1 MKRQPWKLIS
11 LVLVGILLLQG
22 IGIGG
27 WRLYTW
33 QEGRA
38 QAKQDTQAIE
48 AFRARYGIATEA
60 SVSATKSQGVT
71 LYAFQHQGKTILLL
85 GNSWIELTQET
96 SETK

>member
-22 IGIGG
+22 LSIGG

-38 QAKQDTQAIE
+38 AAAQDTQAIE
-48 AFRARYGIATEA
+48 AFRARYSIATEA
-60 SVSATKSQGVT
+60 PVSATKTQGVT

-96 SETK
+96 P

>member
-1 MKRQPWKLIS
+1 MKRSPWKLIS

-22 IGIGG
+22 LGIGG

-33 QEGRA
+33 REGHA
-38 QAKQDTQAIE
+38 AAAQDTQAIE
-48 AFRARYGIATEA
+48 AFRTRYGIAAEA

-71 LYAFQHQGKTILLL
+71 LYAFKHEGKTILLL

-96 SETK
+96 P